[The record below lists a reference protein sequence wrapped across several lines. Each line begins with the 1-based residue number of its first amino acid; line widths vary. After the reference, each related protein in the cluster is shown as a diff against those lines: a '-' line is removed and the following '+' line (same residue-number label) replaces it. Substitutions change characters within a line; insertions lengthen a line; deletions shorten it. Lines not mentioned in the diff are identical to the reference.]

1 MMALTVTCARMMM
14 KRMTLKTVRN
24 ENARDSKEID
34 TNKGKVRK
42 RLMIERRKSFMK
54 ISK

>member
-1 MMALTVTCARMMM
+1 MMALTVTW
-14 KRMTLKTVRN
+14 MTLKTVRN

-42 RLMIERRKSFMK
+42 SLRI
-54 ISK
+54 

>member
-34 TNKGKVRK
+34 MN
-42 RLMIERRKSFMK
+42 EDQRRKLSKEHRRSMK
-54 ISK
+54 YH